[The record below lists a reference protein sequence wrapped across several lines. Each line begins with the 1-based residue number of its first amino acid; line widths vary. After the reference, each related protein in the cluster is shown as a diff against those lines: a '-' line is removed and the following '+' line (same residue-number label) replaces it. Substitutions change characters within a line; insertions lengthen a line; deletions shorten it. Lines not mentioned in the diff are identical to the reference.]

1 MTSKKLQDD
10 KNALE
15 VDKNDLNRKLGANE
29 EKIAQLTEQK
39 MKLQQDL
46 ESTKNSSLDVNSELS
61 KLNNELR
68 EKQAAFESYQSE
80 AETAKLNLERRVDE
94 LDRQKELMEQQ
105 CAKLKNEMSALQGQK
120 IESENQ
126 LNQELS
132 NIKASCD
139 EEKSELGRQLN
150 HLQSTFE
157 SDRMQLSREK
167 QQIQETFDKSREEFD
182 AKIRDLES
190 TIDGLK
196 AEVEN
201 AKMLSKE
208 NQSSMG
214 SVVDELK
221 KKESQI
227 SAELDEQRHQTDEAK
242 KSLQQLEL
250 SKETLKSEY
259 EEKLQINRN
268 KISKLEDDLAKMVE
282 QQNISTAG
290 VEERIKIL
298 DDIQAKCYEQSQKIT
313 NLTHQLENEVSMK
326 RKLEASSEESLQK
339 FRELEDE
346 QVDLVNR
353 QELLKVEKDELE
365 RKIQQLNQ
373 LHKSLDEKFSL
384 ERNDSEHFKIVSEER
399 CKQMEQKIDEL
410 NQVVVA
416 KDQEKVVV
424 IEKLH
429 LREEEIVQLQDA
441 VKNLEVKLNQE
452 ADETQKLLKGK
463 DEELLKLVREIS
475 DKDNQIGDMK
485 NNLENLQSCLS
496 TRNNENEST
505 VEVVQQLNETVSNR
519 DFTIRE
525 LKMKIFSVEK
535 LNNDIED
542 QLKNI
547 MVARQQT
554 ASESQSQINDLQE
567 QINILEQ
574 VKESEVNE
582 LSTKLSLIKSQLSM
596 YENAAE
602 TSNSSLK
609 VSQGHENELLLKIKD
624 LEMRETE
631 LLLLNQAQKR
641 KVEELETSKGIP
653 RAGDAYDQEMQ
664 AHIEFLN
671 SIISDMHKK
680 NLKLTQKMDLLVS
693 GSTSTG

>member
-1 MTSKKLQDD
+1 M
-10 KNALE
+10 
-15 VDKNDLNRKLGANE
+15 NRKLGASE
-29 EKIAQLTEQK
+29 EKILQLTEHK
-39 MKLQQDL
+39 AKLQQDL
-46 ESTKNSSLDVNSELS
+46 ESTKNSTLDINSELS

-68 EKQAAFESYQSE
+68 EKQGAFEAYQSE
-80 AETAKLNLERRVDE
+80 AETTKLNLERRVDE

-105 CAKLKNEMSALQGQK
+105 CAKLKNEMSALQEQK
-120 IESENQ
+120 VESENQ

-132 NIKASCD
+132 NIKSSCD
-139 EEKSELGRQLN
+139 EEKTELGRQLN

-157 SDRMQLSREK
+157 SERIQLNREK
-167 QQIQETFDKSREEFD
+167 LQLQETTERNREEFE
-182 AKIRDLES
+182 AKVRDLES
-190 TIDGLK
+190 TISGL
-196 AEVEN
+196 ETDVEN
-201 AKMLSKE
+201 AKKLSKE

-221 KKESQI
+221 KKEAQI
-227 SAELDEQRHQTDEAK
+227 SNELDEQRHQTDEVR
-242 KSLQQLEL
+242 KSLQQLEI
-250 SKETLKSEY
+250 SKESLKSEY
-259 EEKLQINRN
+259 EEKLQINQN

-282 QQNISTAG
+282 LQKMSTAG
-290 VEERIKIL
+290 VEEKVKIL
-298 DDIQAKCYEQSQKIT
+298 DDIQAKCYQQEQKIT
-313 NLTHQLENEVSMK
+313 DLTHQLENEVSMK
-326 RKLEASSEESLQK
+326 KKLETSIEESAQK

-353 QELLKVEKDELE
+353 EEILKVEKDALE
-365 RKIQQLNQ
+365 RSIEQFKM
-373 LHKSLDEKFSL
+373 LHKSLDEKLAL
-384 ERNDSEHFKIVSEER
+384 ERSDSEHFKTVSEER
-399 CKQMEQKIDEL
+399 GKQMEEKINEL
-410 NQVVVA
+410 NQVIVS
-416 KDQEKVVV
+416 KDQEKGVV

-441 VKNLEVKLNQE
+441 IKNIEEKLNHDAE
-452 ADETQKLLKGK
+452 ETQKLLKGK

-475 DKDNQIGDMK
+475 DKDSQVGDLK
-485 NNLENLQSCLS
+485 THLENLQACLNS
-496 TRNNENEST
+496 KNNESEST

-547 MVARQQT
+547 MVAREQT
-554 ASESQSQINDLQE
+554 TNESQLKINDLKE
-567 QINILEQ
+567 QISLLEQ
-574 VKESEVNE
+574 VKETEVNE

-609 VSQGHENELLLKIKD
+609 VSQVHENELLLKIKD

-631 LLLLNQAQKR
+631 LLLLNQSQKR
-641 KVEELETSKGIP
+641 KIDELETLKGVP

-671 SIISDMHKK
+671 TIITDMHKK

-693 GSTSTG
+693 GSSTTG